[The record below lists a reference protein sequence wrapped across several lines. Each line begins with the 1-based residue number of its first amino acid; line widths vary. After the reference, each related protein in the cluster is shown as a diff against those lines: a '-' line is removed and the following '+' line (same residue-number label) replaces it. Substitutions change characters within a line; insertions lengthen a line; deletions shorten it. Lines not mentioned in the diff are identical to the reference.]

1 MKTTP
6 EHITQRR
13 LAHHAALE
21 TLKAPACNLSG
32 LQIWR
37 KLRQIEKI
45 AHDGATAYCNGE
57 AVFHQGQAFNFRR
70 DETAWERFTALIRA
84 QAGEVLGQIPTGF
97 YVNGDARGHALK
109 LDSETVTIP
118 EGMETDWGRDG
129 ILAAEID

>member
-1 MKTTP
+1 MKTAS
-6 EHITQRR
+6 EHITRRR
-13 LAHHAALE
+13 LAHHRALE
-21 TLKAPACNLSG
+21 TLKSPACKLSG

-37 KLRQIEKI
+37 KLRQIEKV

-70 DETAWERFTALIRA
+70 DETAWHRFSAYIRT
-84 QAGEVLGQIPTGF
+84 QVGSVLGQIPAGF
-97 YVNGDARGHALK
+97 FLNGDARGHALK